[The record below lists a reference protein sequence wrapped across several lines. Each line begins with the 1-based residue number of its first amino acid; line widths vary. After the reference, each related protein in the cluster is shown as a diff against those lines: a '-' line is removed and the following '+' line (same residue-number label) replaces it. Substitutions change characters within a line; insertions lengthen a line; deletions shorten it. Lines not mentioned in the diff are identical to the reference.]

1 MAGIAEAQNYTD
13 LKMDQVA
20 EGVKDVEKGVKNVE
34 EGLLQVE
41 KRVLGEL
48 TFFFIMTWW

>member
-1 MAGIAEAQNYTD
+1 MSGITEARNYTD
-13 LKMDQVA
+13 LRMDKVEEVLKDVE
-20 EGVKDVEKGVKNVE
+20 EGVKDVED
-34 EGLLQVE
+34 GLLQVE